1 MPDSKTKK
9 ARNKFYR
16 YDDKGNITGLNEF
29 AIEGGG
35 KKGGGRLPTTGSLEL
50 ARRNE
55 GYMFE
60 KRKDGSDRF
69 SDFRGEIIVG
79 GNGKVYGYKMDDGTV
94 IKADGT
100 RTLKELERN
109 YKRGGTKDYDRAYR
123 KYITARDARNRKA
136 KNDREYFQALRD
148 YKGPT
153 ATGAEEI
160 KYEDTEYIKSGRR
173 DKYKREQAEK
183 AKAAVK
189 KVSTPIRKTK
199 TPKINMF
206 NMKPKDQALGKFSY
220 AAIQAKKAG
229 KKSFEY
235 AGKTFPVK
243 KGTYGNTNKALY
255 KAKMPAMYK
264 LGVKALNKLDK

>member
-1 MPDSKTKK
+1 MPNHKEKK

-16 YDDKGNITGLNEF
+16 YDDEGNVTGLNEF
-29 AIEGGG
+29 AIGGGG

-60 KRKDGSDRF
+60 KREDGSDRF
-69 SDFRGEIIVG
+69 SDFRGKIIVG

-109 YKRGGTKDYDRAYR
+109 YKRGGSKDYDRAYR
-123 KYITARDARNRKA
+123 KYITTRDARNRKA

-153 ATGAEEI
+153 ATGAEEV

-173 DKYKREQAEK
+173 DQYKRDQAEK
-183 AKAAVK
+183 AKAPVR

-229 KKSFEY
+229 KKFFEY
-235 AGKTFPVK
+235 AGKTFPVQ

-264 LGVKALNKLDK
+264 LVVKAHNKLDK